1 MMNSKVAASTT
12 TVKKVG
18 RGGAKKEEVGEGIHE
33 RGAGLQHCIVCV
45 TTRRDTR
52 FGDFKRFLLFLFFRE
67 TLNCSFFLFFNK
79 DENDIKLK
87 MAVNVTHWFSC

>member
-12 TVKKVG
+12 TVKKG
-18 RGGAKKEEVGEGIHE
+18 WGSKGGSGGGDSRK
-33 RGAGLQHCIVCV
+33 GAGLQHCIVCV

-67 TLNCSFFLFFNK
+67 TLNCSFFVFQQR
-79 DENDIKLK
+79 
-87 MAVNVTHWFSC
+87 